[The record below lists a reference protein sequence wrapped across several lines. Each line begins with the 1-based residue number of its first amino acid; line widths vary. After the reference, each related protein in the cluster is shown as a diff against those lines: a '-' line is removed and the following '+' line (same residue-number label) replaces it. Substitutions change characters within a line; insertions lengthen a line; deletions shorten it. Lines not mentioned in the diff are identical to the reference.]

1 MKKNGK
7 PRCKFVGCSKLC
19 QFSYRSDNAIIHYN
33 RLNFLHPYYGVKKA
47 GAPDVFG
54 APALRRV

>member
-7 PRCKFVGCSKLC
+7 PWCKFGYSKLC

-33 RLNFLHPYYGVKKA
+33 RLNFLHPYYGDKKA